1 LIAAAAAAAN
11 PIVST
16 KGSALVAAGTPESR
30 TSVLVALALVALALA
45 VQASVAPASVEW
57 VSAAQVSAGR
67 ALVGSASVES
77 VLAARKLPSG
87 Q

>member
-45 VQASVAPASVEW
+45 VQAS
-57 VSAAQVSAGR
+57 AAQVSAGR